1 MSMYNPC
8 AECLNRYGHD
18 YGPECDDRCLYA
30 KALKAEPH
38 YDEWCVDCKEYDH
51 EKNCCPRF
59 NRVIRNTV
67 EEIKAEPCEDAVSRE
82 AAIQAMYDLCD
93 TGETLTENQWRDNP
107 HIDAVIDAINELP
120 SVRPERPKGEWI
132 ESEFDESVYCS
143 ECNAE
148 FESKYNFCPNCGAG
162 LRGGGNV

>member
-18 YGPECDDRCLYA
+18 YGPECDERCLYA

-82 AAIQAMYDLCD
+82 AAEDIVMWYDGQSEL
-93 TGETLTENQWRDNP
+93 LKQ
-107 HIDAVIDAINELP
+107 IMALP